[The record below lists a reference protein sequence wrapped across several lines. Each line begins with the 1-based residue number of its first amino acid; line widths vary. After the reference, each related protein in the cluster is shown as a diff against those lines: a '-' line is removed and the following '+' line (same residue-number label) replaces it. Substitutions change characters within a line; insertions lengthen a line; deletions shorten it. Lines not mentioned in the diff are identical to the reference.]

1 MSSARSATT
10 ISVTEGQRRNLRM
23 VWIRIGAPSSSMNC
37 LRLVPAFSR
46 AHARAETRGGQDDG
60 DFMAL

>member
-1 MSSARSATT
+1 
-10 ISVTEGQRRNLRM
+10 M

-46 AHARAETRGGQDDG
+46 AHAGAEARGGQDDG
-60 DFMAL
+60 DVHGRTIDCNDFAE